1 MRFHINNTRVFA
13 DPKLKNVLERLANH
27 DLTDV
32 APAIRANQNLHL
44 ITDDNMRPEFHP
56 K

>member
-1 MRFHINNTRVFA
+1 
-13 DPKLKNVLERLANH
+13 VLEDLSKH

-32 APAIRANQNLHL
+32 APAIRADKNLRL